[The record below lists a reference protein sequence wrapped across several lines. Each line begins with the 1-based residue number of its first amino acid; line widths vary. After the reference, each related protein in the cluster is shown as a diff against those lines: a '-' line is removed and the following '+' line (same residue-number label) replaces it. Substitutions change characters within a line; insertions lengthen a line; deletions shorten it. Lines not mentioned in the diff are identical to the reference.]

1 MENTLSMKEYNEK
14 TIFENL
20 DENEKP
26 EFSGFSLESY
36 IRSAAQ
42 RMIQAALELEVEEF
56 LQRAKYDK
64 TAEAEFRGY
73 RNGHHRERVVST
85 AVGGLSVKVPRVSDN
100 AEKFK
105 SKLVEPYQRRSQ
117 GLNNLF
123 PKLFIEGLSTRDF
136 EPSLRFLVGEQAPLS
151 PSSISRLNQEFKK
164 DYENWQKADLSDKK
178 FYYIYADGVYLAAGI
193 ALERACLLVIIGI
206 DEFGEKHL
214 LGLHQGFRES
224 KESWKELLLDLKK
237 RGLNE
242 PALAIADGGLGFWA
256 ALPEVFGQTKE
267 QLCWLHK
274 TRNIL
279 NKLPK
284 REQDEAVKR
293 LRAIYLAESKEESQR
308 LAKLLIKDWQKFA
321 ETEKAAECLELA
333 LERLLTFF
341 EFPLEHAKHLRT
353 TNPIES
359 VFATIRLRTKPM
371 KRFRS
376 IKSGVHLVFKLL
388 ERAKT
393 GWRGIGH
400 PEKLKEVKLP
410 N

>member
-1 MENTLSMKEYNEK
+1 MKEYNE
-14 TIFENL
+14 NL
-20 DENEKP
+20 LFDNLEMDEKQEY
-26 EFSGFSLESY
+26 SAFSLESY
-36 IRSAAQ
+36 IRNAAQ
-42 RMIQAALELEVEEF
+42 RMIQAALEMEVAEF
-56 LQRAKYDK
+56 LQRGKYEKISQD
-64 TAEAEFRGY
+64 EFRGY
-73 RNGHHRERVVST
+73 RNGHHQKRTVST
-85 AVGGLSVKVPRVSDN
+85 AVGGLQVKVPRVSDTS
-100 AEKFK
+100 EKFA
-105 SKLVEPYQRRSQ
+105 SKLVKPYQRRSE

-123 PKLFIEGLSTRDF
+123 PRLFIEGLATRDF
-136 EPSLRFLVGEQAPLS
+136 EPSLRFLVGENAPLS
-151 PSSISRLNQEFKK
+151 PSAISRLNKQFKS
-164 DYENWQKADLSDKK
+164 DYENWLKADLSGRK
-178 FYYIYADGVYLAAGI
+178 FYYIYADGVYLSAGI

-206 DEFGEKHL
+206 DESGEKHL

-224 KESWKELLLDLKK
+224 KESWKELLLELKN

-256 ALPEVFGQTKE
+256 ALSEVFGQTKE

-284 REQDEAVKR
+284 RETEEAAQR
-293 LRAIYLAESKEESQR
+293 LRAIYLAENKIEAEE
-308 LAKLLIKDWQKFA
+308 LANRLIKDWKRFA
-321 ETEKAAECLELA
+321 ETEKAAECLEKA
-333 LERLLTFF
+333 LERLLIFF
-341 EFPLEHAKHLRT
+341 EFPIEHAKHLRT

-371 KRFRS
+371 KRLRS

-393 GWRGIGH
+393 GWRTSGH

-410 N
+410 S

>member
-1 MENTLSMKEYNEK
+1 MREYLENN
-14 TIFENL
+14 IFDNL
-20 DENEKP
+20 DEDEKP
-26 EFSGFSLESY
+26 EFSAFSLESY

-42 RMIQAALELEVEEF
+42 RMIQAALELEVSEF

-64 TAEAEFRGY
+64 TSQSEFRGY

-85 AVGGLSVKVPRVSDN
+85 AVGGLTVKVPRVSDN
-100 AEKFK
+100 RQKYE
-105 SKLVEPYQRRSQ
+105 SKLVKPYKRRSE

-123 PKLFIEGLSTRDF
+123 PKLFIEGLATRDF
-136 EPSLRFLVGEQAPLS
+136 EPALSFLVGEEAPLS
-151 PSSISRLNQEFKK
+151 PSAISRLNKQFKAE
-164 DYENWQKADLSDKK
+164 YETWLKSDLSGKK
-178 FYYIYADGVYLAAGI
+178 FYYIYADGVYLSAGI

-206 DEFGEKHL
+206 DECGEKHL
-214 LGLHQGFRES
+214 LGLQQGFRES
-224 KESWKELLLDLKK
+224 KESWKELLLDLKN

-279 NKLPK
+279 NKLPS
-284 REQDEAVKR
+284 REHEEAAQR
-293 LRAIYLAESKEESQR
+293 LRAIYLAKDQAEAER
-308 LAKLLIKDWQKFA
+308 LARRLIKEWN
-321 ETEKAAECLELA
+321 ETETTKNAAKCLESA
-333 LERLLTFF
+333 LPRVLTFF
-341 EFPLEHAKHLRT
+341 EFPTEHARHLRT

-388 ERAKT
+388 ERAKQ

-410 N
+410 S